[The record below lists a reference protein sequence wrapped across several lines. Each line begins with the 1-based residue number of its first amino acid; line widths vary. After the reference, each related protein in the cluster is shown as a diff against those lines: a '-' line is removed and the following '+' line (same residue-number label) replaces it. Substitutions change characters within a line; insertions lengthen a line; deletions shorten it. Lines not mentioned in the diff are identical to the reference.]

1 MVQILACILTKVY
14 WGPSHKSMLDFF
26 KDKKR
31 EGERENNVNNAIL
44 NIEHIPVQSLQKSHH
59 HNVLWQLLWCI
70 YCRQGKSISP
80 LRDILL

>member
-14 WGPSHKSMLDFF
+14 WGPSHKSMLDIF

-59 HNVLWQLLWCI
+59 HNVLWQLL
-70 YCRQGKSISP
+70 
-80 LRDILL
+80 